1 MNTGK
6 IKKKKCHKKI
16 QTKKAKGAP
25 FAFFVCKTENLHIH
39 QLKKGIK
46 PLLLGGRE
54 HQAMHRSGQGLSA
67 TCEV

>member
-1 MNTGK
+1 MLRGVLK
-6 IKKKKCHKKI
+6 MI
-16 QTKKAKGAP
+16 GLL
-25 FAFFVCKTENLHIH
+25 E

-67 TCEV
+67 TCEVKTERANECRLLLFWIAGM